1 MGKIL
6 SAAILVVGLATAAQ
20 AQDYLVIDPA
30 TLPVVTDLNADPAP
44 EMLAPGGIGFGIRA
58 GYLTMKDADEGT
70 WFGGIQARFPIG
82 GMFAIEGS
90 IEYHST
96 EFEDGD
102 IELIQWPVHVT
113 LLWYILP
120 NAGVRPYLLGGLSWW
135 YSTVDFSGSLDGVDG
150 ETTSMFGAHLGGGV
164 QFGPFSAD
172 LRYHF
177 IEPNEEELED
187 EEFDSFQIVLSYTF
201 GL

>member
-1 MGKIL
+1 MRNVLL
-6 SAAILVVGLATAAQ
+6 SAAMVVGLASAAS

-30 TLPVVTDLNADPAP
+30 TLPVVTDLDADPAP

-70 WFGGIQARFPIG
+70 WFGGIQARFPVG
-82 GMFAIEGS
+82 DMFAIEGS

-96 EFEDGD
+96 DFEDGD
-102 IELIQWPVHVT
+102 IELIQWPVHAT
-113 LLWYILP
+113 FLWFIMP
-120 NAGVRPYLLGGLSWW
+120 KSQICPYLLAGLSWW
-135 YSTVDFSGSLDGVDG
+135 YSTVDFSGSLDGIDG
-150 ETTSMFGAHLGGGV
+150 ETTNMFGAHLGGGV
-164 QFGPFSAD
+164 KFGPLSAD

-177 IEPNEEELED
+177 VEPNEDNLED